1 MKNHEVANQ
10 SMVVSQKLLTEVNNS
25 IVIIRD
31 VPVIADADVAALYD
45 VETKRVNEAVRNN
58 PNKFPNDY
66 MFELSLE
73 ENKYLRSKISST
85 KVSSKSRTT
94 TKVFTEKGLYML
106 ATINKIPLT
115 TNQACC
121 NLQINSE
128 IALYKYVYY
137 YLSNKYEYVKSLG
150 QGSQTNISAK
160 IVKNLQISIPPLSE

>member
-1 MKNHEVANQ
+1 MLEEINIENLIYEVRGKQVMLDSDLA
-10 SMVVSQKLLTEVNNS
+10 
-25 IVIIRD
+25 R
-31 VPVIADADVAALYD
+31 LYG

-106 ATINKIPLT
+106 ATILKSKSALDVTFAIIET
-115 TNQACC
+115 FAAVR
-121 NLQINSE
+121 NLKRELVELHKE
-128 IALYKYVYY
+128 ISKQLIYM
-137 YLSNKYEYVKSLG
+137 
-150 QGSQTNISAK
+150 
-160 IVKNLQISIPPLSE
+160 